1 MQRRAFITLIGGAT
15 VAWPLVALA
24 QQSARVP
31 TIGFLGPS
39 TPSDN
44 AWATAFAQRLREL
57 GWIEGRNVAIEYRW
71 AEGHD
76 ERYPKIAAEFV
87 RLNVDVIV
95 TPGGAAAAVKQV
107 TSVIPI
113 VFTVTSDPLA
123 SGLVASLARPGG
135 NATGLSLQT
144 TDTAAKRIELL
155 RELVPG
161 LRRLAVL
168 FNVGSPQPV
177 LEMRQVQAAASA
189 VGLEVTTL
197 EIHRAEDI
205 VPAFEEIK
213 SRADSLYVCGD
224 PLTFTN
230 RIRISTLAAG
240 ARVPTIY
247 GLRENVEAGG
257 LISYGAN
264 FPDLWR
270 RAADYVDKILRGAKP
285 ADMPVEQPTKFDL
298 LINLTTATA
307 IGIQVSPTLLARADE
322 VIE

>member
-1 MQRRAFITLIGGAT
+1 
-15 VAWPLVALA
+15 
-24 QQSARVP
+24 
-31 TIGFLGPS
+31 
-39 TPSDN
+39 
-44 AWATAFAQRLREL
+44 
-57 GWIEGRNVAIEYRW
+57 
-71 AEGHD
+71 
-76 ERYPKIAAEFV
+76 
-87 RLNVDVIV
+87 
-95 TPGGAAAAVKQV
+95 
-107 TSVIPI
+107 
-113 VFTVTSDPLA
+113 
-123 SGLVASLARPGG
+123 
-135 NATGLSLQT
+135 LSLQT

-177 LEMRQVQAAASA
+177 LEMRQVQAAAGA
-189 VGLEVTTL
+189 VGLEVTAL
-197 EIHRAEDI
+197 EIHQAEDI

-298 LINLTTATA
+298 LINLTTAKA